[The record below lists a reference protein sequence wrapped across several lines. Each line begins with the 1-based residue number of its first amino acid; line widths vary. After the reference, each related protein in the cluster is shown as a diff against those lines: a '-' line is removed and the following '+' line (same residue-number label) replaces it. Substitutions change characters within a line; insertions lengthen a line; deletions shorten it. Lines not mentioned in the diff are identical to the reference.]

1 MGVDDLGKGG
11 SGNTYSLY
19 EVLRKVQ
26 LPQASGSS
34 QLKPTHEVA
43 LPLWTWN
50 QKTEAPSSTWAST
63 LRAFS
68 SKYSNKGLE

>member
-11 SGNTYSLY
+11 SGDTYSSY

-34 QLKPTHEVA
+34 RLKPIHEVA

-50 QKTEAPSSTWAST
+50 
-63 LRAFS
+63 
-68 SKYSNKGLE
+68 

>member
-11 SGNTYSLY
+11 SEDTYSSY

-34 QLKPTHEVA
+34 RLKPIHEVA

-50 QKTEAPSSTWAST
+50 WKTEASRSTWA
-63 LRAFS
+63 L
-68 SKYSNKGLE
+68 L

>member
-11 SGNTYSLY
+11 SGDTYSSY

-34 QLKPTHEVA
+34 RLKPIHEVT

-50 QKTEAPSSTWAST
+50 WKTEASSSIWA
-63 LRAFS
+63 L
-68 SKYSNKGLE
+68 L